1 MTRSLLLLSL
11 AFAAPAATASPWL
24 CTDQYGLK
32 SFSYEPKSATD
43 PRCVD
48 HPIPSGNVW
57 RVRPQSETAAGEPR
71 EFPRVDAKTQRGRD
85 VARRKILERE
95 LAEEKKSLAEAIR
108 ELAELKQ
115 ARIGLAR
122 AVPDSELKRYEQRIR
137 THETNIANLEREL
150 GRPG

>member
-1 MTRSLLLLSL
+1 V
-11 AFAAPAATASPWL
+11 
-24 CTDQYGLK
+24 K
-32 SFSYEPKSATD
+32 SFSYEPESAKN

-57 RVRPQSETAAGEPR
+57 RVRPKSASIDAEPAD
-71 EFPRVDAKTQRGRD
+71 FPQVDGKTQRKRD
-85 VARRKILERE
+85 VARRRILERE
-95 LAEEKKSLAEAIR
+95 LAEEKKSLAAAIH

-122 AVPDSELKRYEQRIR
+122 AVPESELKRYEERIR
-137 THETNIANLEREL
+137 THRTNIANLEREL